1 MSADPRADFARR
13 YTFWTA
19 GLRHYLAMRRDI
31 ERGEAGLAACSA
43 VSLVRTMRPH
53 LPTR

>member
-1 MSADPRADFARR
+1 MNADPRADFARR

-19 GLRHYLAMRRDI
+19 GLCHYLAMRRNI
-31 ERGEAGLAACSA
+31 ERGEAGLAALCA
-43 VSLVRTMRPH
+43 ESLVRTMRPH